1 MIKLIKSTFYKERDT
16 KNKLCHF
23 IKSSNQLSFGPECE
37 NFERNLSNYQER
49 KHCIFLNSGSSANLA
64 IIQALIN
71 LGKLNKDD
79 MVGFSA
85 LTWSTNAM
93 PLIELGL
100 KAIPIDVE
108 IDTLN
113 ISSTKFLNILST
125 FPLKALLV
133 TNLLGFCDDID
144 EIMRICIERN
154 IILIEDNCESLG
166 TVYKGRKLG
175 NFGLA
180 STFSFYVGHHM
191 STIEGGA
198 VCTDDDVLANMLR
211 LVRAHGWDRNLS
223 ATDQNNIRIKH
234 KVNSTFYSRYT
245 FYDLGY
251 NLRPTEINGFI
262 GNVQIEFVD
271 EIIKKRNKN
280 FIKCSNKIYKL
291 GDLFYP
297 IRYDH
302 IDFVSNFAVPVVCK
316 SVEIRNKLVEQCNNI
331 VEIRPI
337 VGGDISTQP
346 FFVKHTSAYSAEFS
360 NPNANLI
367 HHQGL
372 YFGNNPEMTGREIN
386 LITKIFTSSSS
397 SAKPRVSVNTP
408 KKYWLQSL
416 PKLTLGI
423 SIDSFGHF

>member
-1 MIKLIKSTFYKERDT
+1 MIKLIKSTFYKEKDT
-16 KNKLCHF
+16 KKRLCQF
-23 IKSSNQLSFGPECE
+23 VRNTNQLSFGTECE
-37 NFERNLSNYQER
+37 NFERNFAFYQKR
-49 KHCIFLNSGSSANLA
+49 KHCVFLNSGSSANLA

-71 LGKLNKDD
+71 LQRLKKGDP
-79 MVGFSA
+79 VGFSA

-93 PLIELGL
+93 PLIQLGL

-108 IDTLN
+108 INTLN
-113 ISSTKFLNILST
+113 ISSVKFEEVLEKY
-125 FPLKALLV
+125 PLKALFI

-144 EIMRICIERN
+144 KIREVCIKSK

-166 TVYKGRKLG
+166 TIYHGEKLG

-198 VCTDDDVLANMLR
+198 ICTNDGKLANMLK

-223 ATDQNNIRIKH
+223 SVDQDKIRVKH
-234 KVNSTFYSRYT
+234 QVNSTFYSRYT

-262 GNVQIEFVD
+262 GNIQIEYID
-271 EIIKKRNKN
+271 EITKKRNKN
-280 FIKCSNKIYKL
+280 FIKCANKIYRF
-291 GDLFYP
+291 GGSYYP
-297 IRYDH
+297 IKYDH
-302 IDFVSNFAVPVVCK
+302 IDFVSNFAVPIICK

-337 VGGDISTQP
+337 VGGDITSQP
-346 FFVKHTSAYSAEFS
+346 FFLKHTKDYSKGFS

-367 HHQGL
+367 HNQGL
-372 YFGNNPEMTGREIN
+372 YFGNNPEMTEKDIN
-386 LITKIFTSSSS
+386 TIIKVFS
-397 SAKPRVSVNTP
+397 P
-408 KKYWLQSL
+408 KV
-416 PKLTLGI
+416 
-423 SIDSFGHF
+423 